1 MVMRRI
7 KLKNLSYKGFRG
19 QTQELTF
26 ASDKTVISGMN
37 GSGKSTVHNAFLWLL
52 TGYDN
57 ANRANYNLFDESGK
71 CEVTAL
77 FDIDGKELKLMR
89 KGSQTW
95 SKKRDTGEIYRNGD
109 DYEFYIDDLKVSS
122 TKYGTMIRE
131 TFGRIDDIK
140 LMLLP
145 DMYRL
150 LDTKTLRKY
159 FADMAGEI
167 TPSDFK
173 GDYSSVIGLINK
185 SGIDSAKKVFTNR
198 LAELDKTSKNLKLKI
213 EVSKDLLP
221 NISSIKDIESKI
233 SNLEDERKEIE
244 AKRKEISC
252 TNQEVVLKRK
262 EQEDAIFAKKQEMA
276 DASYRHDSENK
287 KRLSELESA
296 IIEAKQSN
304 KTYLQRKKDIE
315 ELISYYE
322 SDIKSCEYNREKLL
336 KEYKELQGK
345 IFEGICPECGSE
357 YKKGS
362 VSYDKALSKFT
373 KKKNEDIERVVKEGK
388 KLVVQLEANKEKIAQ
403 LKSELGSIKKIDIKP
418 LEDALYDFKKTM
430 RPFDPTSFEKEISE
444 MQAKLVVIPE
454 NEELNALQ
462 IKLGDINTEISSL
475 NRELGVRDT
484 YERGIKNIE
493 QMQCELKT
501 IEADIETNTRMK
513 TLIESYQREYA
524 DIVRERVNVKF
535 DKVVVEMTRPNKS
548 GGLDDVCNLSLDGV
562 ANTNNSASE
571 IIIGCEVCEAFQQH
585 YGLSMPLFIDKAESI
600 NEWNM
605 PKHNGQ
611 TIILTVSDKEFNVDS
626 HDN

>member
-1 MVMRRI
+1 MRRI

-19 QTQELTF
+19 QTQDLIFE
-26 ASDKTVISGMN
+26 SDNTVISGMN

-122 TKYGTMIRE
+122 TKYGAMIRE
-131 TFGRIDDIK
+131 TFGRIEDIK

-167 TPSDFK
+167 TQSDFK

-221 NISSIKDIESKI
+221 NVNSIKDIESKI
-233 SNLEDERKEIE
+233 SILEDERKEIE

-287 KRLSELESA
+287 KHLSELESA

-345 IFEGICPECGSE
+345 IFDGICPECGSE

-362 VSYDKALSKFT
+362 VRYDNALSQFT

-388 KLVVQLEANKEKIAQ
+388 KLGVQLEANKEKIAQ

-430 RPFDPTSFEKEISE
+430 RPFDPTPFEKEISE
-444 MQAKLVVIPE
+444 MQANLVVIPE

-585 YGLSMPLFIDKAESI
+585 YELSMPLFIDKAESI

-611 TIILTVSDKEFNVDS
+611 TIILSVSDKEFNVDS

>member
-1 MVMRRI
+1 MRRI

-19 QTQELTF
+19 QTQDLTF
-26 ASDKTVISGMN
+26 ESDNTVISGKN

-198 LAELDKTSKNLKLKI
+198 LAELDKTSKKLKLKI

-221 NISSIKDIESKI
+221 NVRSIKDIESKI
-233 SNLEDERKEIE
+233 SILEDERKEIE

-252 TNQEVVLKRK
+252 TNQEIVLKRK

-304 KTYLQRKKDIE
+304 RTYLQRKKNIE

-322 SDIKSCEYNREKLL
+322 SDIKSCKYNREKLRS
-336 KEYKELQGK
+336 EYRTLRGK
-345 IFEGICPECGSE
+345 TFDGVCPECGSE
-357 YKKGS
+357 YNNS
-362 VSYDKALSKFT
+362 VRYDEALSQFT
-373 KKKNEDIERVVKEGK
+373 KKKNEDMERVAKEGTK
-388 KLVVQLEANKEKIAQ
+388 ISNQIETIEEEINK

-430 RPFDPTSFEKEISE
+430 RPFDATPFEKETSE
-444 MQAKLVVIPE
+444 MQANLVVIPE

-462 IKLGDINTEISSL
+462 IKLGDINTEIISL

-484 YERGIKNIE
+484 YERGMKNIE
-493 QMQCELKT
+493 QMQLELKT
-501 IEADIETNTRMK
+501 VEADIETNTRMK
-513 TLIESYQREYA
+513 MLIESYQREYA

-611 TIILTVSDKEFNVDS
+611 TIILSVSDKEFNVDS

>member
-1 MVMRRI
+1 MRRI
-7 KLKNLSYKGFRG
+7 KLKNLSYKDFRG
-19 QTQELTF
+19 QTQDLTF
-26 ASDKTVISGMN
+26 KSDNTIISGMN

-198 LAELDKTSKNLKLKI
+198 LAELDKTSKKLKLKI

-252 TNQEVVLKRK
+252 TNQEIVLKRK

-304 KTYLQRKKDIE
+304 RTYLQRKKNIE

-322 SDIKSCEYNREKLL
+322 SDIKSCKYNREKLRS
-336 KEYKELQGK
+336 EYRTLRGK
-345 IFEGICPECGSE
+345 TFDGVCPECGSE
-357 YKKGS
+357 YNNS
-362 VSYDKALSKFT
+362 VRYDEALSQFT
-373 KKKNEDIERVVKEGK
+373 KKKNEDMERVAKEGTK
-388 KLVVQLEANKEKIAQ
+388 ISNQIETIEEEINK

-430 RPFDPTSFEKEISE
+430 RPFDATPFEKETSE
-444 MQAKLVVIPE
+444 MQANLVVIPE

-462 IKLGDINTEISSL
+462 IKLGDINTEIISL

-484 YERGIKNIE
+484 YERGMKNIE
-493 QMQCELKT
+493 QMQRELKT
-501 IEADIETNTRMK
+501 VEADIETNTRMK

-611 TIILTVSDKEFNVDS
+611 TIILSVSDKEFNVDS

>member
-7 KLKNLSYKGFRG
+7 KLKNLSYKDFRG
-19 QTQELTF
+19 QTQDLTF
-26 ASDKTVISGMN
+26 KSDNTIISGMN

-198 LAELDKTSKNLKLKI
+198 LAELDKTSKKLKLKI

-221 NISSIKDIESKI
+221 NVRSIKDIESKI
-233 SNLEDERKEIE
+233 SILEDERKEIE

-287 KRLSELESA
+287 KRLSELENA
-296 IIEAKQSN
+296 ISDAKQSN
-304 KTYLQRKKDIE
+304 RTYLQRKKNIE

-322 SDIKSCEYNREKLL
+322 SDIKSCKYNREKLRS
-336 KEYKELQGK
+336 EYRTLRGK
-345 IFEGICPECGSE
+345 TFDGVCPECGSE
-357 YKKGS
+357 YNNS
-362 VSYDKALSKFT
+362 VRYDEALSQFT
-373 KKKNEDIERVVKEGK
+373 KKKNEDMERVAKEGTK
-388 KLVVQLEANKEKIAQ
+388 ISNQIETIEEEINK

-430 RPFDPTSFEKEISE
+430 RPFDATPFEKETSE
-444 MQAKLVVIPE
+444 MQANLVVIPE

-462 IKLGDINTEISSL
+462 IKLGDINTEIISL

-484 YERGIKNIE
+484 YERGMKNIE
-493 QMQCELKT
+493 QMQLELKT
-501 IEADIETNTRMK
+501 VEADIETNTRMK

-611 TIILTVSDKEFNVDS
+611 TIILSVSDKEFNVDS

>member
-1 MVMRRI
+1 MRRI

-19 QTQELTF
+19 QTQDLTF
-26 ASDKTVISGMN
+26 ESDNTIISGMN

-57 ANRANYNLFDESGK
+57 ANRANYTLFDERGK

-198 LAELDKTSKNLKLKI
+198 LAELDKTSKKLKLKI

-221 NISSIKDIESKI
+221 NVRSIKDIESKI
-233 SNLEDERKEIE
+233 SILEDERKEIE

-252 TNQEVVLKRK
+252 TNQEIVLKRK

-304 KTYLQRKKDIE
+304 RTYLQRKKNIE

-322 SDIKSCEYNREKLL
+322 SDIKSCKYNREKLRS
-336 KEYKELQGK
+336 EYRTLRGK
-345 IFEGICPECGSE
+345 TFDGVCPECGSE
-357 YKKGS
+357 YNNS
-362 VSYDKALSKFT
+362 VRYDEALSQFT
-373 KKKNEDIERVVKEGK
+373 KKKNEDMERVAKEGTK
-388 KLVVQLEANKEKIAQ
+388 ISNQIETIEEEINK

-430 RPFDPTSFEKEISE
+430 RPFDATPFEKETSE
-444 MQAKLVVIPE
+444 MQANLVVIPE

-462 IKLGDINTEISSL
+462 IKLGDINTEIISL

-484 YERGIKNIE
+484 YERGMKNIE
-493 QMQCELKT
+493 QMQLELKT
-501 IEADIETNTRMK
+501 VEADIETNTRMK
-513 TLIESYQREYA
+513 MLIESYQREYA

-611 TIILTVSDKEFNVDS
+611 TIILSVSDKEFNVDS

>member
-1 MVMRRI
+1 MRRI
-7 KLKNLSYKGFRG
+7 KLKNLSYKDFRG
-19 QTQELTF
+19 QTQDLTF
-26 ASDKTVISGMN
+26 KSDNTIISGMN

-198 LAELDKTSKNLKLKI
+198 LAELDKTSKKLKLKI

-221 NISSIKDIESKI
+221 NVRSIKDIESKI
-233 SNLEDERKEIE
+233 SILEDERKEIE

-252 TNQEVVLKRK
+252 TNQEIVLKRK

-304 KTYLQRKKDIE
+304 RTYLQRKKNIE

-322 SDIKSCEYNREKLL
+322 SDIKSCKYNREKLRS
-336 KEYKELQGK
+336 EYRTLQGK
-345 IFEGICPECGSE
+345 TFDGVCPECGSE
-357 YKKGS
+357 YNNS
-362 VSYDKALSKFT
+362 VRYDEALSQFT
-373 KKKNEDIERVVKEGK
+373 KKKNEDMERVAKEGTK
-388 KLVVQLEANKEKIAQ
+388 ISNQIETIEEEINK

-430 RPFDPTSFEKEISE
+430 RPFDATPFEKETSE
-444 MQAKLVVIPE
+444 MQANLVVIPE

-462 IKLGDINTEISSL
+462 IKLGDINTEIISL

-484 YERGIKNIE
+484 YERGMKNIE
-493 QMQCELKT
+493 QMQLELKT
-501 IEADIETNTRMK
+501 VEADIETNTRMK
-513 TLIESYQREYA
+513 MLIESYQREYA

-611 TIILTVSDKEFNVDS
+611 TIILSVSDKEFNVDS

>member
-1 MVMRRI
+1 MRRI
-7 KLKNLSYKGFRG
+7 KLKNLSYKDFRG
-19 QTQELTF
+19 QTQDLTF
-26 ASDKTVISGMN
+26 KSDNTIISGMN

-198 LAELDKTSKNLKLKI
+198 LAELDKTSKKLKLKI
-213 EVSKDLLP
+213 KVSKDLLP
-221 NISSIKDIESKI
+221 NVRSIKDIESKI
-233 SNLEDERKEIE
+233 SILEDERKEIE

-252 TNQEVVLKRK
+252 TNQEIVLKRK

-304 KTYLQRKKDIE
+304 RTYLQRKKNIE

-322 SDIKSCEYNREKLL
+322 SDIKSCKYNREKLRS
-336 KEYKELQGK
+336 EYRTLQGK
-345 IFEGICPECGSE
+345 TFDGVCPECGSE
-357 YKKGS
+357 YNNS
-362 VSYDKALSKFT
+362 VRYDEALSQFT
-373 KKKNEDIERVVKEGK
+373 KKKNEDMERVAKEGTK
-388 KLVVQLEANKEKIAQ
+388 ISNQIETIEEEINK

-430 RPFDPTSFEKEISE
+430 RPFDATPFEKETSE
-444 MQAKLVVIPE
+444 MQANLVVIPE

-462 IKLGDINTEISSL
+462 IKLGDINTEIISL

-484 YERGIKNIE
+484 YERGMKNIE
-493 QMQCELKT
+493 QMQLELKT
-501 IEADIETNTRMK
+501 VEADIETNTRMK
-513 TLIESYQREYA
+513 MLIESYQREYA

-611 TIILTVSDKEFNVDS
+611 TIILSVSDKEFNVDS

>member
-1 MVMRRI
+1 MRRI
-7 KLKNLSYKGFRG
+7 KLKNLSYKDFRG
-19 QTQELTF
+19 QTQDLTF
-26 ASDKTVISGMN
+26 KSDNTIISGMN

-109 DYEFYIDDLKVSS
+109 DYEFYIDDLKVSF

-198 LAELDKTSKNLKLKI
+198 LAELDKTSKKLKLKI

-221 NISSIKDIESKI
+221 NVRSIKDIESKI
-233 SNLEDERKEIE
+233 SILEDERKEIE

-252 TNQEVVLKRK
+252 TNQEIVLKRK

-304 KTYLQRKKDIE
+304 RTYLQRKKNIE

-322 SDIKSCEYNREKLL
+322 SDIKSCKYNREKLRS
-336 KEYKELQGK
+336 EYRTLRGK
-345 IFEGICPECGSE
+345 TFDGVCPECGSE
-357 YKKGS
+357 YNNS
-362 VSYDKALSKFT
+362 VRYDEALSQFT
-373 KKKNEDIERVVKEGK
+373 KKKNEDMERVAKEGTK
-388 KLVVQLEANKEKIAQ
+388 ISNQIETIEEEINK

-430 RPFDPTSFEKEISE
+430 RPFDATPFEKETSE
-444 MQAKLVVIPE
+444 MQANLVVIPE

-462 IKLGDINTEISSL
+462 IKLGDINTEIISL

-484 YERGIKNIE
+484 YERGMKNIE
-493 QMQCELKT
+493 QMQLELKT
-501 IEADIETNTRMK
+501 VEADIETNTRMK
-513 TLIESYQREYA
+513 MLIESYQREYA

-611 TIILTVSDKEFNVDS
+611 TIILSVSDKEFNVDS

>member
-1 MVMRRI
+1 MRRI
-7 KLKNLSYKGFRG
+7 KLKNLSYKDFRG
-19 QTQELTF
+19 QTQDLTF
-26 ASDKTVISGMN
+26 KSDNTIISGMN

-198 LAELDKTSKNLKLKI
+198 LAELDKTSKKLKLKI

-221 NISSIKDIESKI
+221 NVRSIKDIESKI
-233 SNLEDERKEIE
+233 SILEDERKEIE

-252 TNQEVVLKRK
+252 TNQEIVLKRK

-304 KTYLQRKKDIE
+304 RTYLQRKKNIE

-322 SDIKSCEYNREKLL
+322 SDIKSCKYNREKLRS
-336 KEYKELQGK
+336 EYRTLRGK
-345 IFEGICPECGSE
+345 TFDGVCPECGSE
-357 YKKGS
+357 YNNS
-362 VSYDKALSKFT
+362 VRYDEALSQFT
-373 KKKNEDIERVVKEGK
+373 KKKNEDMERVAKEGTK
-388 KLVVQLEANKEKIAQ
+388 ISNQIETIEEEINK

-430 RPFDPTSFEKEISE
+430 RPFDATPFEKETSE
-444 MQAKLVVIPE
+444 MQANLVVIPE

-462 IKLGDINTEISSL
+462 IKLGDINTEIISL

-484 YERGIKNIE
+484 YERGMKNIE
-493 QMQCELKT
+493 QMQLELKT
-501 IEADIETNTRMK
+501 VEADIETNTRMK
-513 TLIESYQREYA
+513 MLIESYQREYA

-611 TIILTVSDKEFNVDS
+611 TIILSVSDKEFNVDS